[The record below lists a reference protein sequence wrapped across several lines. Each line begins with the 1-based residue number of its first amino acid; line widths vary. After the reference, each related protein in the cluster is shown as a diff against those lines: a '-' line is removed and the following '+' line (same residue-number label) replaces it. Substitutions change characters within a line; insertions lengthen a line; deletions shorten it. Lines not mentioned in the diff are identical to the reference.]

1 MKLTQETVKKCKQT
15 IGVVKSKRFSV
26 VILNFCQTNLN
37 EKHVKSEYFVV
48 RKSENRFKG
57 PGTIM
62 ISVFVDFFNF
72 LGSFLNVVL
81 NISYYLGNKTLFH
94 SPITTSKL
102 SFPTNRKTFGRN
114 RSLDLRHS

>member
-1 MKLTQETVKKCKQT
+1 MKLTDGTVKKCKQT

-26 VILNFCQTNLN
+26 EILNLKETNSN

-48 RKSENRFKG
+48 RKRANRYKG

-81 NISYYLGNKTLFH
+81 NISYYLGNKSIFYSL
-94 SPITTSKL
+94 IATS
-102 SFPTNRKTFGRN
+102 
-114 RSLDLRHS
+114 